1 MSTSSHVATGD
12 LLKLAPPK
20 KAPSPL
26 NQNMKDYKQVKYS
39 SNFRMSSL
47 LHKSKDPI
55 EEFLAMVL
63 PTCLQIK
70 ETAYTDQLQ

>member
-1 MSTSSHVATGD
+1 
-12 LLKLAPPK
+12 
-20 KAPSPL
+20 
-26 NQNMKDYKQVKYS
+26 MKDYKQVKYS

-55 EEFLAMVL
+55 EDFLAMVL

-70 ETAYTDQLQ
+70 ETAYADQLQ